1 MISVAKFNDK
11 YKKKLCISISILFIL
26 FLFIGIFLFRYHNER
41 LISLIDKEARATLKN
56 VSSQNVITL
65 HTGVEAKKKLLES
78 LAKNIE
84 TRNNFEI
91 LSIVED
97 LKVYSESYGFYNMG
111 IIDKN
116 GICYNTLGEVLD
128 LSQYDYYKNG
138 IKGIASISESYISED
153 KQLMLNIFT
162 FPIYNGN
169 NVDMILTATYRSDD
183 FSKILN
189 ISSFNGEGESIVID
203 KSGNLVSNSNKFY
216 NSDFNIFYNLKEGN
230 PELYKTVIENIS
242 RGGSGYINYSN
253 LNGDYLAYY
262 EPLNINDWYLVSYV
276 PNRCV
281 YQNASIIFRG
291 IQLESVLL
299 YITFIAAA
307 GIFILSYNKYQKN
320 IFHLIFID
328 ELTKEKNYQ
337 YLRLNFENM
346 KQHDRKN
353 KSLVVFDIDK
363 FNVINIMY
371 GTNIGDDVL
380 KYIVRIFKEMLPN
393 DELYKDN
400 ADGFIGI
407 IYHDDKEEIVKKL
420 NMLDYRIKK
429 DIETNK
435 VIPIKISMGIC
446 SLDNSESLHRI
457 YSNALIA
464 KREIKDKMN
473 QSYKFFDERNKKTI
487 IDNQKI
493 ESEFLEALKNDEFE
507 VWYQPKYDMRNKK
520 ICGAEALIRWRKQDG
535 SLIPPDKFI
544 PVFENNGQI
553 IQLDEEVIK
562 KVCKD
567 IKEMSYLGYEIHPI
581 SINLSRLHLEHQGI
595 VKRIEALLK
604 EYDIDTSKIAF
615 EITESVFLN
624 NNDKLNNIVDELH
637 RLGFK
642 VEMDDYGTG
651 ISALSSISESSFDT
665 LKLDKSF
672 IDNIGNLKMDIIIKS
687 TIDMAKK
694 LNMKIIAEGI
704 ETQDQVEFL
713 VANNCFIAQGY
724 YFSKPISKNDYFAL
738 LSK

>member
-1 MISVAKFNDK
+1 MISLANFNGK
-11 YKKKLCISISILFIL
+11 YKKKLGISISILFIL
-26 FLFIGIFLFRYHNER
+26 FLFIGIFLFKYHNER
-41 LISLIDKEARATLKN
+41 LIALIDKEARATLKN
-56 VSSQNVITL
+56 VSSQNVITM

-91 LSIVED
+91 LSIIEE

-111 IIDKN
+111 IIDKS
-116 GICYNTLGEVLD
+116 GMCYNTLGEVLD

-138 IKGIASISESYISED
+138 MKGIAGISESYISED

-162 FPIYNGN
+162 FPIYKGN
-169 NVDMILTATYRSDD
+169 DVEMILTATYRSDD

-189 ISSFNGEGESIVID
+189 ISSFNGEGKSAVID
-203 KSGNLVSNSNKFY
+203 KSGNFVSNSNKFY
-216 NSDFNIFYNLKEGN
+216 NSDFNLSYNLKEEN
-230 PELYKTVIENIS
+230 PELQKIISENIS
-242 RGGSGYINYSN
+242 RDGSGYINYSN
-253 LNGDYLAYY
+253 LNEDYLAYY
-262 EPLNINDWYLVSYV
+262 EPLNINDWYLISYV

-299 YITFIAAA
+299 YITFIASA
-307 GIFILSYNKYQKN
+307 GIFILIYSKYQKK
-320 IFHLIFID
+320 ISYLIFID

-346 KQHDRKN
+346 KQIDRKN

-380 KYIVRIFKEMLPN
+380 KYIVRIFKEVLPN

-400 ADGFIGI
+400 ADGFVGI

-420 NMLDYRIKK
+420 DMLDYRIKK
-429 DIETNK
+429 DIERNK
-435 VIPIKISMGIC
+435 IIPIKISMGIC

-493 ESEFLEALKNDEFE
+493 ESEFPEALKNDEFE

-520 ICGAEALIRWRKQDG
+520 ICGAEALIRWRKKDG
-535 SLIPPDKFI
+535 SLVPPDKFI

-567 IKEMSYLGYEIHPI
+567 IKEMSCLGCEIHPI
-581 SINLSRLHLEHQGI
+581 SVNLSRLHLEYQGI
-595 VKRIEALLK
+595 VKRIEDLLK
-604 EYDIDTSKIAF
+604 EYDIDSSKIAF

-637 RLGFK
+637 KLGFK

-651 ISALSSISESSFDT
+651 ISTLTSISESSFDT

-672 IDNIGNLKMDIIIKS
+672 IDNIGNPKMDIIIKS
-687 TIDMAKK
+687 TIDMARK

-704 ETQDQVEFL
+704 ETQDQAEFL
-713 VANNCFIAQGY
+713 VSNNCFIAQGY

-738 LSK
+738 L

>member
-1 MISVAKFNDK
+1 
-11 YKKKLCISISILFIL
+11 
-26 FLFIGIFLFRYHNER
+26 
-41 LISLIDKEARATLKN
+41 
-56 VSSQNVITL
+56 
-65 HTGVEAKKKLLES
+65 
-78 LAKNIE
+78 
-84 TRNNFEI
+84 
-91 LSIVED
+91 
-97 LKVYSESYGFYNMG
+97 
-111 IIDKN
+111 
-116 GICYNTLGEVLD
+116 
-128 LSQYDYYKNG
+128 
-138 IKGIASISESYISED
+138 
-153 KQLMLNIFT
+153 
-162 FPIYNGN
+162 
-169 NVDMILTATYRSDD
+169 
-183 FSKILN
+183 
-189 ISSFNGEGESIVID
+189 
-203 KSGNLVSNSNKFY
+203 
-216 NSDFNIFYNLKEGN
+216 
-230 PELYKTVIENIS
+230 
-242 RGGSGYINYSN
+242 
-253 LNGDYLAYY
+253 
-262 EPLNINDWYLVSYV
+262 
-276 PNRCV
+276 
-281 YQNASIIFRG
+281 
-291 IQLESVLL
+291 
-299 YITFIAAA
+299 
-307 GIFILSYNKYQKN
+307 
-320 IFHLIFID
+320 
-328 ELTKEKNYQ
+328 
-337 YLRLNFENM
+337 
-346 KQHDRKN
+346 
-353 KSLVVFDIDK
+353 
-363 FNVINIMY
+363 
-371 GTNIGDDVL
+371 
-380 KYIVRIFKEMLPN
+380 
-393 DELYKDN
+393 
-400 ADGFIGI
+400 
-407 IYHDDKEEIVKKL
+407 
-420 NMLDYRIKK
+420 MLDYRIKK

>member
-56 VSSQNVITL
+56 VSSQNVITM

-138 IKGIASISESYISED
+138 MKGIASISESYISED

-162 FPIYNGN
+162 FPIYKGN

-189 ISSFNGEGESIVID
+189 ISSFNGEGESVVID
-203 KSGNLVSNSNKFY
+203 TSGNFVSNSNKFY
-216 NSDFNIFYNLKEGN
+216 NSDFNIFYNLKESN
-230 PELYKTVIENIS
+230 PELYKTVSENIS

-253 LNGDYLAYY
+253 LNEDYLAYY

-276 PNRCV
+276 PSRCV

-291 IQLESVLL
+291 IHLESVLL

-346 KQHDRKN
+346 KQYDRKN

-380 KYIVRIFKEMLPN
+380 KYIVRIFKEVLPN

-429 DIETNK
+429 DIERNK

-473 QSYKFFDERNKKTI
+473 QIYKFFDERNKKTI

-567 IKEMSYLGYEIHPI
+567 IKEMGYLGYKIHPI
-581 SINLSRLHLEHQGI
+581 SINLSRLHLEYQGI

-604 EYDIDTSKIAF
+604 EYDIDSSKIAF
-615 EITESVFLN
+615 EMTESVFLN